1 MQRKENKLK
10 MGKNLPKNDKD
21 NTEMT
26 YLSEAVHD
34 KYQLD
39 KFNVIKAPCGCGKS
53 YYAVNILPQ

>member
-1 MQRKENKLK
+1 
-10 MGKNLPKNDKD
+10 MGKNLPENDKD
-21 NTEMT
+21 SVEMT